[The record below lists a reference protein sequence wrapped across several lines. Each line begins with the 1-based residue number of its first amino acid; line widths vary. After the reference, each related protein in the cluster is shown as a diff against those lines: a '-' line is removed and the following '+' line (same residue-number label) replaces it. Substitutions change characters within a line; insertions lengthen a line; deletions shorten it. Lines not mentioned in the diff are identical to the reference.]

1 MILIL
6 TLLCLQ
12 LLLKNKVMSNMIEE
26 RDKFNNTALHLASM
40 KGHQETVKASYEGNS
55 FVFKAFLFISLCDFL
70 VEKNFS

>member
-1 MILIL
+1 
-6 TLLCLQ
+6 
-12 LLLKNKVMSNMIEE
+12 MIEE

-55 FVFKAFLFISLCDFL
+55 FVFKAFSFISLCDFL